1 MKTPTP
7 PHPGTADLLRFA
19 DLIRGYGR
27 RLENLATWKDRLDR
41 QLSAQAAGEQP
52 DIATLLRDIQARRCA
67 GTETDVAFFV
77 ICQMAEHHAETI
89 WDMDPELNELC
100 DQMRVIEEREGLTE
114 CDEFDPDDPETPADW
129 KALNAKSNRRYQEV
143 VRISGERFLGWL
155 RRNGENEIADLFL
168 KDRAEYD
175 RRREAGRFL
184 VFGPQPDISAGSGK
198 RDMGVTQVATGQ
210 K

>member
-1 MKTPTP
+1 
-7 PHPGTADLLRFA
+7 
-19 DLIRGYGR
+19 
-27 RLENLATWKDRLDR
+27 
-41 QLSAQAAGEQP
+41 
-52 DIATLLRDIQARRCA
+52 
-67 GTETDVAFFV
+67 
-77 ICQMAEHHAETI
+77 MAERHADTI

-100 DQMRVIEEREGLTE
+100 DEMRAIEEREGLTE